1 MERVKS
7 RLQVRDA
14 DPRGGHDQ
22 DATHCE
28 CGLHDR
34 ESGEEEG
41 VMDRLRVPR
50 HAAGEEREAALLQL
64 IQGVSLRL
72 LNPFTNRLHEF
83 GKRGV

>member
-22 DATHCE
+22 DATHRE

-41 VMDRLRVPR
+41 MMDRLRVPR
-50 HAAGEEREAALLQL
+50 HAASEERETALLHIL
-64 IQGVSLRL
+64 QGVSLRL
-72 LNPFTNRLHEF
+72 LNLFTNRLYES